1 MDWKRKILDA
11 GASLRRLVAISLIGG
26 SSVHAATP
34 DYARSAVAAD
44 LASQVREIANETM
57 TSRGKKERRIATTV
71 RIVVVAATAYRTD
84 RDEVIGIAIQMAT
97 AASRAAPSFAEV
109 ISRSIAFVPAVS
121 RFAGAASEV
130 RAAAFSAARGRP
142 YHSPGSVAKARRAPA
157 APRPAPME
165 EPAVDNAPR
174 AEAPA
179 EVAQAPEAAAVA
191 GESSESSAAPADAG
205 SSPEGSRTVTPESA
219 SSEPMQGDEGTSN
232 GSRASIS
239 SQQPLIQLGDNA
251 SLSVSA
257 DAAIKRDSN
266 IFLAENNKVAA
277 TIYTAT
283 PGIAFNYGAR
293 SLAHADLAYNESFNR
308 YSGNAAPN
316 VNLATANGD
325 FGYDDGSLKLGAG
338 GSYQQLYQNNVGVIS
353 LTGSELIRSDVTA
366 FDANA
371 QTLIFSKIGAGVAA
385 TYNRIEFNS
394 TPGLFGSHT
403 LEVPFN
409 FFYAITPK
417 LDLTAGYEFDEITP
431 DGNGAVAKGGYYN
444 VGARGNFTS
453 KLSGGFTVGYRAVR
467 VPMMPQS
474 HDLGLGANLNYE
486 ITPRTSAT
494 LQAGRDNNVSAQG
507 QVLKTASYSF
517 GLSSDIG
524 NQWQAG
530 AGVTYRTVDYGQELY
545 SFEAALL
552 AKPRTDDYW
561 EGNFHLTYNPTRWF
575 STSASYILRD
585 NRSTLPGVEF
595 TDSVLSLDLRVHY

>member
-1 MDWKRKILDA
+1 M
-11 GASLRRLVAISLIGG
+11 VAISLIAG

-34 DYARSAVAAD
+34 DYARSAVADD
-44 LASQVREIANETM
+44 LGSQVREIANETM

-142 YHSPGSVAKARRAPA
+142 YHSPGSLAKARRVPAP
-157 APRPAPME
+157 PRAAPME
-165 EPAVDNAPR
+165 DSSGDTAAR
-174 AEAPA
+174 AES
-179 EVAQAPEAAAVA
+179 AQAPEASTAPMA
-191 GESSESSAAPADAG
+191 GEASEANAAPADAG
-205 SSPEGSRTVTPESA
+205 NGPEESRTVTTTTTETTS

-232 GSRASIS
+232 GSHASIS

-251 SLSVSA
+251 SLTVSA

-266 IFLAENNKVAA
+266 VFLAENDKVAA

-283 PGIAFNYGAR
+283 PGVAFNYGAR
-293 SLAHADLAYNESFNR
+293 SLAHADLAYSESFNR
-308 YSGNAAPN
+308 YSGNVAPN

-325 FGYDDGSLKLGAG
+325 FGYDDGSLKLGG
-338 GSYQQLYQNNVGVIS
+338 GGAYQQLYQNNVGVIS

-366 FDANA
+366 FDASA

-385 TYNRIEFNS
+385 TYNRVEFNS

-409 FFYAITPK
+409 LFYAITPK
-417 LDLTAGYEFDEITP
+417 LDLSAGYEFDEITP
-431 DGNGAVAKGGYYN
+431 DGDGTVAKGGYYN
-444 VGARGNFTS
+444 VGARGSFTS
-453 KLSGGFTVGYRAVR
+453 KLSGGFTVGYRTVR
-467 VPMMPQS
+467 VPQMPQS
-474 HDLGLGANLNYE
+474 HDLGLGANLSYE

-494 LQAGRDNNVSAQG
+494 LQAGRDNSASAQG

-530 AGVTYRTVDYGQELY
+530 AGVTYRTVAYGQELY
-545 SFEAALL
+545 SFETALL
-552 AKPRTDDYW
+552 AQPRTDDYW

-595 TDSVLSLDLRVHY
+595 TDSVLSLDLKVHY